1 MSPKWWWFRLGSFF
15 SRSFPFKV
23 QCSFLLVVGCKTL
36 PEKNYAAD
44 FSLWACGLSS
54 VLFFLNPSD
63 LGQVGAKWQKNV
75 ETNMMLFRWYQ
86 TLGGS
91 EVGSNM
97 SIKLTWTSWQNHA
110 GCKRWKPRHY
120 SDDFAHIFNLETFV
134 MLPSLRVCQIAPHF
148 FFHSRLQK
156 WQPTGRDR
164 QHVLFSLCSAR
175 AGVLWCFSC
184 TVLAGGLG
192 HLTSSRKFPGRMARE
207 GCCSFFFTTQN
218 FNAWMFETRDTVVWQ
233 LLWIRCRF
241 FFSDSTW
248 YSNVQI
254 FSTWFAITEPQ
265 QFHLRVF
272 LEGHNH

>member
-1 MSPKWWWFRLGSFF
+1 MLQISAFGPLVFLQCFF
-15 SRSFPFKV
+15 FEAIGFGTSW
-23 QCSFLLVVGCKTL
+23 CKMT
-36 PEKNYAAD
+36 
-44 FSLWACGLSS
+44 
-54 VLFFLNPSD
+54 
-63 LGQVGAKWQKNV
+63 KNV
-75 ETNMMLFRWYQ
+75 ENQHDVVSMVPN
-86 TLGGS
+86 LGG
-91 EVGSNM
+91 E
-97 SIKLTWTSWQNHA
+97 WSWFQHVNKTDLNILAKTMQDAKGENHVTIVMIL
-110 GCKRWKPRHY
+110 PTFSTLRHLWC
-120 SDDFAHIFNLETFV
+120 SHHSAFV
-134 MLPSLRVCQIAPHF
+134 KSLPIF